1 MLLGLLVLPLL
12 WWLLRAVPPAPRPQ
26 SFPAIRLL
34 AGLQATRQEALRA
47 PPWLLLLRL
56 LAGTLL
62 VLGLA
67 QPVLVQEGSV
77 APASRAMLIVLDD
90 GWAASN
96 DWPLRVAAL
105 DALLDHA
112 SRANQ
117 LVRLLATADDE
128 SGAIRPPGA
137 PIRPDQLRAAIDARR
152 PRSWNTD
159 RAAAARALEQPARSP
174 AGGPVGSIVYFS
186 DGLATPGDAALA
198 AALHRLGPVSEWRA
212 DPQRLR
218 LLLPPVSMADGL
230 TARVGA
236 LPQAVARPFTV
247 HAEDAEGGT
256 LARVDGSIPARAQQ
270 GQAPIILPVEL
281 RNRIARLVLDGT
293 PGPAGLRLLDESDR
307 RRPVGLIASGS
318 FTDAP
323 LLGPLFYLRRALAL
337 DTELRTGDAASL
349 LSRQLSV
356 LIAPDGTLADAQVR
370 HRVADWVRGGGM
382 LIRFAG
388 PQLAAGEQADPS
400 AAPDAAASSGEV
412 SRQVPDPAADPA
424 GDPVAQTLLPAP
436 LLDGA
441 RTLGGA
447 MSWSRPAHL
456 AAFGADTPFAG
467 LDVPADVTVSRQ
479 VLARPATDLDAR
491 SWSHLSDGTPLVT
504 HAALG
509 AGQVV
514 LFHVTSTPD
523 WSTLPFSGLFVQM
536 LHRLVQRSAGLSAQ
550 GGNAVLAPVSTLDG
564 DGVAGA
570 PPPSARGLAAQQFGR
585 VSASA
590 LHPPGFYGPSSDRRA
605 LNTGDALPPL
615 AASAPFGAASDLA
628 GRLPDRPLGP
638 LLLAAALV
646 LLAIELV
653 ATLWLRGLLQLP
665 TRSRAARPAALLLLA
680 GVAIAGGAA
689 AGAEDVPP
697 AALQTRLGYVVTGDA
712 QTDGISREG
721 LEGLS
726 NYVNARTSAVLGHPD
741 AVHPGQDDLAFYP
754 LLYWP
759 ITQGAA
765 ADPGAIS
772 ALNAYMNRGGILL
785 IDTKGSDT
793 GGGSFTGLAASSPQA
808 LRQATSGLDIP
819 PLAPVD
825 SSNVLSHS
833 FYLLHA
839 FPGRYVGAPVW
850 VAATGEPGRDN
861 VSPLIIG
868 ANDWASAWATD
879 AAGDTPYAVIPGG
892 ERQRTLAYRFG
903 VNAVIYALT
912 GNYKSDQVHVP
923 ALLQRLGE

>member
-1 MLLGLLVLPLL
+1 MILAAPLMLLGLLVLPLL

-26 SFPAIRLL
+26 PFPAIRLL
-34 AGLQATRQEALRA
+34 AGLKATRQEALRA

-56 LAGTLL
+56 LAGALL

-67 QPVLVQEGSV
+67 QPVLVQQGSIT
-77 APASRAMLIVLDD
+77 PASRNLLIVLDD
-90 GWAASN
+90 GWAAAV

-105 DALLDHA
+105 DALLD
-112 SRANQ
+112 RAGRAGQ
-117 LVRLLATADDE
+117 LVRLLSTAADE
-128 SGAIRPPGA
+128 SGTVRPPGA
-137 PIRPDQLRAAIDARR
+137 PMRPGRLRAEIDARR

-159 RAAAARALEQPARSP
+159 RAAAARVLDQVDAD
-174 AGGPVGSIVYFS
+174 AGGPVGSIVYLS
-186 DGLATPGDAALA
+186 DDLATAGDAALA
-198 AALHRLGPVSEWRA
+198 AALHRLGPVSEWHA

-218 LLLPPVSMADGL
+218 LLLPPVSTADGL

-236 LPQAVARPFTV
+236 LPQAAARPFTV
-247 HAEDAEGGT
+247 QAEDADGGT
-256 LARVDGSIPARAQQ
+256 LARIDGTIPAGMQQ
-270 GQAPIILPVEL
+270 GQARIVLPVEL
-281 RNRIARLVLDGT
+281 RNRIARLVLDGAV
-293 PGPAGLRLLDESDR
+293 GPAGLRLLDEGDR
-307 RRPVGLIASGS
+307 RRPVGLIATGS
-318 FTDAP
+318 FNDAP

-337 DTELRTGDAASL
+337 DTELRTGEVAGL

-356 LIAPDGTLADAQVR
+356 LIAPDGTLDDAQVR
-370 HRVADWVRGGGM
+370 QRVADWVRGGGM

-388 PQLAAGEQADPS
+388 PVLAAAEQAGPTSPADQTP
-400 AAPDAAASSGEV
+400 E
-412 SRQVPDPAADPA
+412 PAADA
-424 GDPVAQTLLPAP
+424 VARTLLPVP
-436 LLDGA
+436 LLEGA

-447 MSWSRPAHL
+447 MSWSRPAPL
-456 AAFGADTPFAG
+456 ARFGADTPFAG
-467 LDVPADVTVSRQ
+467 LDAPSDVTVSRQ
-479 VLARPATDLDAR
+479 VLARPSIDLDAR
-491 SWSHLSDGTPLVT
+491 SWARLSDGTPLVT

-514 LFHVTSTPD
+514 LFHVTSTSD

-536 LHRLVQRSAGLSAQ
+536 LHRLVQRSAGLSTQ
-550 GGNAVLAPVSTLDG
+550 GGDAVLAPVSTLDG
-564 DGVAGA
+564 DGVTGA
-570 PPPSARGLAAQQFGR
+570 PPPSARGLAAREFGR
-585 VSASA
+585 TAASA
-590 LHPPGFYGPSSDRRA
+590 QHPPGLYGPSSDRRA
-605 LNTGDALPPL
+605 LNAGDALPPL
-615 AASAPFGAASDLA
+615 AASAPFGTASDLA
-628 GRLPDRPLGP
+628 GRVPDRPLGP
-638 LLLAAALV
+638 PLLAAALV

-653 ATLWLRGLLQLP
+653 ATLWLRGLLRP
-665 TRSRAARPAALLLLA
+665 IPGKAVRRRAARSASVLLLA
-680 GVAIAGGAA
+680 
-689 AGAEDVPP
+689 AGALAASASARAEDGPP

-712 QTDGISREG
+712 QTDNISRAG

-726 NYVNARTSAVLGHPD
+726 NYVNARTSASLGHPD
-741 AVHPGQDDLAFYP
+741 AVRPGQDDLAFYP

-765 ADPGAIS
+765 ADPGKIS
-772 ALNAYMNRGGILL
+772 ALNAYMNHGGMLL
-785 IDTKGSDT
+785 IDTRGSDT
-793 GGGSFTGLAASSPQA
+793 GSGSFTGLATMGPQA
-808 LRQATSGLDIP
+808 LRQATAGLDIP

-868 ANDWASAWATD
+868 ANDWASAWAVD

>member
-1 MLLGLLVLPLL
+1 MILAAPLMLLGLLVLPLL

-26 SFPAIRLL
+26 PFPAIRLL
-34 AGLQATRQEALRA
+34 AGLQTTRQEAQRA

-56 LAGTLL
+56 LAGALL

-67 QPVLVQEGSV
+67 QPVLVQQGAA
-77 APASRAMLIVLDD
+77 APASRNLLVVLDD
-90 GWAASN
+90 GWAAAAG
-96 DWPLRVAAL
+96 WPLRVAAL
-105 DALLDHA
+105 DALLDGA
-112 SRANQ
+112 GRAGQ
-117 LVRLLATADDE
+117 LVRLLDTAPDE
-128 SGAIRPPGA
+128 SGSVQPPGA
-137 PIRPDQLRAAIDARR
+137 PLRPARLRAAIDARR

-159 RAAAARALEQPARSP
+159 RAAAARALDGLSGPA
-174 AGGPVGSIVYFS
+174 GSIVYLS
-186 DGLATPGDAALA
+186 DDLATTGDAALA
-198 AALHRLGPVSEWRA
+198 AALHRLGPVSEWHA

-218 LLLPPVSMADGL
+218 LLLPPLSTAAGL

-236 LPQAVARPFTV
+236 LPQAVARPFGV
-247 HAEDAEGGT
+247 RAEDAEGGT
-256 LARVDGSIPARAQQ
+256 LARVDGIIPAGAAE
-270 GQAPIILPVEL
+270 GQAAIALPVEL

-293 PGPAGLRLLDESDR
+293 PGPAGLRLLDEGDR
-307 RRPVGLIASGS
+307 RRPVGLIATGS
-318 FTDAP
+318 FNDAP
-323 LLGPLFYLRRALAL
+323 LLGPLFYLRRALSL
-337 DTELRTGDAASL
+337 DTELRTGDVAGL

-356 LIAPDGTLADAQVR
+356 LIAPDGSLEDAQAR
-370 HRVADWVRGGGM
+370 HRIADWVRAGGM

-388 PQLAAGEQADPS
+388 PQLAAGEQ
-400 AAPDAAASSGEV
+400 
-412 SRQVPDPAADPA
+412 PDPAADAGSDPASGSAAATA

-467 LDVPADVTVSRQ
+467 LDAPADVTVSRQ
-479 VLARPATDLDAR
+479 VLARPAIDLDAR
-491 SWSHLSDGTPLVT
+491 SWARLSDGTPLVT
-504 HAALG
+504 HAPLG

-514 LFHVTSTPD
+514 LFHVTSTSD

-536 LHRLVQRSAGLSAQ
+536 LHRLVQRSAGLSTQ
-550 GGNAVLAPVSTLDG
+550 GGDAVLAPVSILDG
-564 DGVAGA
+564 DGVAGT
-570 PPPSARGLAAQQFGR
+570 PPPSARGLAAQAFGH
-585 VSASA
+585 VAASA
-590 LHPPGFYGPSSDRRA
+590 THPPGLYGPTSNRRA

-615 AASAPFGAASDLA
+615 AASAPFGTASDLG

-638 LLLAAALV
+638 ELLAAALV
-646 LLAIELV
+646 LLAVEMV
-653 ATLWLRGLLQLP
+653 ATLWLRGLLRLP
-665 TRSRAARPAALLLLA
+665 ARWRAAGPALLLLLAA
-680 GVAIAGGAA
+680 GAIAGAGAA
-689 AGAEDVPP
+689 RADDAP
-697 AALQTRLGYVVTGDA
+697 APALQTRLGYVVTGDA
-712 QTDGISREG
+712 QTDTVSREG

-726 NYVNARTSAVLGHPD
+726 NYVNARTSALLGHPD
-741 AVHPGQDDLAFYP
+741 AVHPGLDDLAFYP

-765 ADPGAIS
+765 ADPVVIS

-793 GGGSFTGLAASSPQA
+793 GGGSFTGLAVPGPQA
-808 LRQATSGLDIP
+808 LRQATTGLDIP

-825 SSNVLSHS
+825 SGNVLSHS

-868 ANDWASAWATD
+868 ANDWASAWAVD